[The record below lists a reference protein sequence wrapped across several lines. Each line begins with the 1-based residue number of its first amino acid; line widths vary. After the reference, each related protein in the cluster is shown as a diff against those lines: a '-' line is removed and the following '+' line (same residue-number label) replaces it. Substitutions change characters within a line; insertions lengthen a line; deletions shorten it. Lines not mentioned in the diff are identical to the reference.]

1 MTAPVIADA
10 LGPRA
15 RRRAA
20 IASVVASALIALV
33 LVAIVRRLSDKGQ
46 LEWELWEPLTQWSIL
61 RFLLLGLV
69 NTLKVAVVAMTLAVV
84 VGAFLALGRLSRTG
98 PVRWLTGSWV
108 EFFRGLP
115 LLLLIYFSA
124 RGLSRF
130 GIDLSAFWILA
141 VALVVYNGA
150 VLGEIFRAGI
160 LSLDRGQTEA
170 AYALGLSYWESMFFV
185 VIPQAVRRMVP
196 ALVSQLVTLL
206 KDTSLGFFIPYEEL
220 LRRGQITGEF
230 ARNALQ
236 TLMLV
241 AVIYMVVNMTLSQV
255 ARRLEV
261 RQSRRYSAGAIAV
274 AGVED
279 LALVEAT
286 SRTTD

>member
-1 MTAPVIADA
+1 MTAAVIADA
-10 LGPRA
+10 LGPKA
-15 RRRAA
+15 RRRVA
-20 IASVVASALIALV
+20 IASVVAAAMIV
-33 LVAIVRRLSDKGQ
+33 LAVVVIVRRLSDRGQ
-46 LEWELWEPLTQWSIL
+46 LEWALWEPLTQWSIL
-61 RFLLLGLV
+61 RFLLLGLL
-69 NTLKVAVVAMTLAVV
+69 NTMKVALVAMVLAVV
-84 VGAFLALGRLSRTG
+84 VGAFLALGRLSRTA

-115 LLLLIYFSA
+115 LLLLIFFSA
-124 RGLSRF
+124 RGLSRL
-130 GIDLSAFWILA
+130 GVDLSAFWILA

-160 LSLDRGQTEA
+160 LSLDRGQSEA
-170 AYALGLSYWESMFFV
+170 ASAIGLSYWESMFFV
-185 VIPQAVRRMVP
+185 IIPQAIRRMVP

-206 KDTSLGFFIPYEEL
+206 KDTSLGIVIPFEEL

-230 ARNALQ
+230 AKNALQ
-236 TLMLV
+236 TLTLV
-241 AVIYMVVNMTLSQV
+241 ALIYMVVNMTLSQV

-261 RQSRRYSAGAIAV
+261 RQSQRYSAGAIAV
-274 AGVED
+274 GGVED